1 MSLYMHL
8 HIPVKQHI
16 YHIFFFY
23 IAFIFFQVQQT
34 NHLTFD
40 NHKHSIFFFKTY
52 TQTII
57 KRFNLSKY
65 LLS

>member
-16 YHIFFFY
+16 YHIFFY

-40 NHKHSIFFFKTY
+40 NHKHSIFFF
-52 TQTII
+52 
-57 KRFNLSKY
+57 SK
-65 LLS
+65 LTPKL

>member
-16 YHIFFFY
+16 YHIFFY

-40 NHKHSIFFFKTY
+40 NHKHSIFFF
-52 TQTII
+52 Q
-57 KRFNLSKY
+57 NLHPNYNQKI
-65 LLS
+65 

>member
-40 NHKHSIFFFKTY
+40 NHKHSIFF
-52 TQTII
+52 
-57 KRFNLSKY
+57 SK
-65 LLS
+65 LTPKL

>member
-8 HIPVKQHI
+8 HIPVKQQI
-16 YHIFFFY
+16 FFFFY

-52 TQTII
+52 TETII
-57 KRFNLSKY
+57 KRLNLSKY